1 MKLMNLYAPST
12 HLYAPIRTARHKQ
25 VIINVECLQSVARA
39 PDPWR
44 K

>member
-1 MKLMNLYAPST
+1 MKLYESLRT
-12 HLYAPIRTARHKQ
+12 RYAPIRTARHKQ